1 MNSDTY
7 HSSRKNSNDYNQIML
22 TGGFGIGYVHWFEKF
37 GIESNISYKKK
48 GHNYMVYVEGRLYEK
63 KINLDYIN
71 ASLQIRKCI
80 TKDETKL
87 SKSFLSGGVY
97 YGRILHQDIVFNGL
111 PYGNLT
117 NYSKNNF
124 GLSLSYEKVLVTKKK
139 NISLGIS
146 VSQGLMNIYKGN
158 SYIEFNKTYN
168 ATLSG
173 SVKYLISF
181 KK

>member
-87 SKSFLSGGVY
+87 SKSFYLAECIMEGY
-97 YGRILHQDIVFNGL
+97 CIKI
-111 PYGNLT
+111 
-117 NYSKNNF
+117 
-124 GLSLSYEKVLVTKKK
+124 SY
-139 NISLGIS
+139 
-146 VSQGLMNIYKGN
+146 LMGCR
-158 SYIEFNKTYN
+158 TG
-168 ATLSG
+168 T
-173 SVKYLISF
+173 
-181 KK
+181 